1 MPHGAVAPANA
12 LEKRRLH
19 ENKERP
25 RGRGLCS
32 RGRERSSDACPVNDL
47 LYIHRVLH
55 ERRTDK
61 IIRTEPVHATDA

>member
-1 MPHGAVAPANA
+1 
-12 LEKRRLH
+12 LQES
-19 ENKERP
+19 KERP